1 MTANAD
7 TRQATSRASEVRA
20 APSPGAEPLVELRAL
35 CVHYP
40 AKPNPVRA
48 VDGVDLTLNA
58 GETLALVGESGCGK
72 STLARALAGL
82 EAPTSGAV
90 YFRGQPLEP
99 FPSRSRRAHCRDLQ
113 MVFQDPDAS
122 LNPRMTIQSAIGEPL
137 ELHERLRAAEREAR
151 VLELMRDVG
160 LDPALRLRYPHEL
173 SGGQRQRVCIAR
185 ALAVRP
191 KLLICDEAVS
201 ALDVSVQAQIL
212 NLLVDLKQQL
222 GLSYLFITHDLRVVR
237 HVADRVAVMYLGQI
251 AELGPTNELFEN
263 PAHPYTRVLLGSVP
277 AIGPS
282 GPRASTLVRGEPPSP
297 SNPPPGCRF
306 QTRCPDVMDRCKV
319 ESPALYTLSTRGPT
333 RLTRCFLSDFS
344 APETR

>member
-1 MTANAD
+1 MSPAGPAI
-7 TRQATSRASEVRA
+7 ATP
-20 APSPGAEPLVELRAL
+20 PSGGPSPLVELRDL
-35 CVHYP
+35 RVTYP
-40 AKPNPVRA
+40 GNPKPLRA
-48 VDGVDLTLNA
+48 VDGVTLHIDK

-82 EAPTSGAV
+82 ERPASGSV
-90 YFRGQPLEP
+90 HFLGEPLP
-99 FPSRSRRAHCRDLQ
+99 AFPSSARRARCRDLQ

-137 ELHERLRAAEREAR
+137 DLHDSLSRGDRDGR
-151 VLELMRDVG
+151 VLDLMREVG

-212 NLLVDLKQQL
+212 NLLLDLKESL

-251 AELGPTNELFEN
+251 AELGPTEDLFAA

-277 AIGPS
+277 DVGAGPS
-282 GPRASTLVRGEPPSP
+282 VPAPIRGEPPSP
-297 SNPPPGCRF
+297 ANPPPGCRF
-306 QTRCPDVMDRCKV
+306 QTRCPDVMERCRS
-319 ESPALYTLSTRGPT
+319 EMPALYVLGR
-333 RLTRCFLSDFS
+333 RRARCFLVES
-344 APETR
+344 ANSADDSSADAT